1 MENPE
6 QHIDADRHTHSAPMR
21 RVTTRRLQDMKRQG
35 KRISC
40 LTAYDALI
48 ARILDE
54 AGIDL
59 ILVGDSLG
67 NIVQGHETTIPVTL
81 DDIIYHTK
89 AVVRGVQR
97 ALVVADMPFM
107 SYQVSPEEAF
117 RNAGRLMKEAGASA
131 VKIEGGHRVCEAVR
145 RMTEAGIPVMAHL
158 GLTPQSINQFGSY
171 RARGQ
176 NTEEAEEM
184 LRDAKELEQAG
195 AFAVVLEKIPM
206 QLAKTI
212 SESLTIPTIGI
223 GAGPHCDGQILVYSD
238 MIGLTIDFSPRF
250 VRRYDSL
257 HERVNDSVSR
267 YIQDIRSGN
276 FPDES
281 ESY

>member
-6 QHIDADRHTHSAPMR
+6 QHIDADRHTHSAPLR
-21 RVTTRRLQDMKRQG
+21 RVTTRRLQDMKKQG

-48 ARILDE
+48 ARILDD

-89 AVVRGVQR
+89 AVVKGVQR

-131 VKIEGGHRVCEAVR
+131 VKVEGGHRVCEAVR

-176 NTEEAEEM
+176 NAEEADEM
-184 LRDAKELEQAG
+184 LRDAKELEEAG

-206 QLAKTI
+206 QLAQKIT
-212 SESLTIPTIGI
+212 ESLTIPTIGI

-238 MIGLTIDFSPRF
+238 MLGLTIDFSPRF

-257 HERVNDSVSR
+257 HERIDDSVSR
-267 YIQDIRSGN
+267 YIQDIQSGS

>member
-1 MENPE
+1 MPQKPNDTEM
-6 QHIDADRHTHSAPMR
+6 HIHSSPIR
-21 RVTTRRLQDMKRQG
+21 RVTTQRLLDMKKNG
-35 KRISC
+35 KKISC

-48 ARILDE
+48 GRIIDD

-67 NIVQGHETTIPVTL
+67 NVVQGHETTIPVTL
-81 DDIIYHTK
+81 EDVIYHTK

-131 VKIEGGHRVCEAVR
+131 VKIEGGHRVAEAVR

-176 NTEEAEEM
+176 NKEEADQM
-184 LRDAKELEQAG
+184 MSDALELQEAG
-195 AFAVVLEKIPM
+195 AFALVLEKIPM
-206 QLAKTI
+206 ELAQKI
-212 SESLTIPTIGI
+212 SAALSIPTIGI
-223 GAGPHCDGQILVYSD
+223 GAGPHCDGQILVYTD
-238 MIGLTIDFSPRF
+238 MLGLTIDFSPRF
-250 VRRYDSL
+250 VRRYDNL
-257 HERVNDSVSR
+257 HEKITTMIGTYINDVKR
-267 YIQDIRSGN
+267 GD
-276 FPDES
+276 FPNIDES
-281 ESY
+281 Y

>member
-184 LRDAKELEQAG
+184 LRDAKELEEAG

>member
-6 QHIDADRHTHSAPMR
+6 QHIDADRHTHSAPLR
-21 RVTTRRLQDMKRQG
+21 RVTTRRLQDMKKQG

-48 ARILDE
+48 ARILDD

-89 AVVRGVQR
+89 AVVKGVQR

-131 VKIEGGHRVCEAVR
+131 VKVEGGHRVCEAVR

-176 NTEEAEEM
+176 NAEEADEM
-184 LRDAKELEQAG
+184 MRDAKELEEAG

-206 QLAKTI
+206 QLAQKIT
-212 SESLTIPTIGI
+212 ESLTIPTIGI

-238 MIGLTIDFSPRF
+238 MLGLTIDFSPRF

-257 HERVNDSVSR
+257 HERIDDSVSR
-267 YIQDIRSGN
+267 YIQDIQSGS

>member
-1 MENPE
+1 MEKPDSN
-6 QHIDADRHTHSAPMR
+6 DADRHIHSSPIR
-21 RVTTRRLQDMKRQG
+21 RVTTRSVQEMKNHGR
-35 KRISC
+35 RISC

-54 AGIDL
+54 AGIDV

-89 AVVRGVQR
+89 AVVKGVQR
-97 ALVVADMPFM
+97 ALVIADMPFM

-158 GLTPQSINQFGSY
+158 GLTPQSINQFGY
-171 RARGQ
+171 IGQ
-176 NTEEAEEM
+176 GGKM
-184 LRDAKELEQAG
+184 LKRRKKCLMMPKNWSKQEL
-195 AFAVVLEKIPM
+195 L
-206 QLAKTI
+206 QLFWRK
-212 SESLTIPTIGI
+212 
-223 GAGPHCDGQILVYSD
+223 
-238 MIGLTIDFSPRF
+238 SP
-250 VRRYDSL
+250 
-257 HERVNDSVSR
+257 
-267 YIQDIRSGN
+267 
-276 FPDES
+276 
-281 ESY
+281 

>member
-6 QHIDADRHTHSAPMR
+6 QHIDADRHTHSAPLR
-21 RVTTRRLQDMKRQG
+21 RVTTRRLQDMKKQG

-48 ARILDE
+48 ARILDD

-89 AVVRGVQR
+89 AVVKGVQR

-131 VKIEGGHRVCEAVR
+131 VKVEGGHRVCEAVR

-176 NTEEAEEM
+176 NAEEADEM
-184 LRDAKELEQAG
+184 MRDAKELEEAG

-206 QLAKTI
+206 QLAQKIT
-212 SESLTIPTIGI
+212 ESLTIPTIGI

-238 MIGLTIDFSPRF
+238 MLGLTIDFSPRF

-257 HERVNDSVSR
+257 HERIDDSVSR
-267 YIQDIRSGN
+267 YIQDIQSGN